1 VKAARQIL
9 RAAATLLSLVLLASE
24 TFAAESGN
32 ASNEWQKVLQ
42 AAEKE
47 AQVNLAG
54 PPGDLFRQV
63 LVESFQKSFPKIQVE
78 FLGGSG
84 RDKVARILRERQ
96 GGIYGWDLYISG
108 ANSALSA
115 FKPVAGFDPFK
126 PLIVLPEIRED
137 GAWIGGFDAGW
148 ADSEKKFYYAFG
160 GGLSGDNIHLNGDLV
175 PAGEIRSALDLLNA
189 KWTGKIVMQD
199 PRVEGKGLSDALV
212 LSLAYGEAFIK
223 RLLTEQKIAFTS
235 DRRQLVEWLVRGRY
249 PIAIGLNDYFLAPF
263 QEKGVGKNVKVFDD
277 PKTAIYW
284 THGSSAV
291 GFFNRAPH
299 PNAAKVY
306 VNWLLSRSG
315 QLEWVKTQTNSRRAD
330 VPPFDPK
337 TALKADPS
345 LYHVMAEYSLPQL
358 RRMQNL
364 AKEMIP

>member
-1 VKAARQIL
+1 MKPARQLL
-9 RAAATLLSLVLLASE
+9 RAGIALLLLVLPAGE
-24 TFAAESGN
+24 TFSAETGTGSK
-32 ASNEWQKVLQ
+32 EWPKVLQ

-47 AQVNLAG
+47 GQVNVAG

-115 FKPVAGFDPFK
+115 FKPVSGFDPFK

-137 GAWIGGFDAGW
+137 SSWIGGFDAGW
-148 ADSEKKFYYAFG
+148 ADSEKKLYYAFG
-160 GGLSGDNIHLNGDLV
+160 GGLSGDNIHVNGDV
-175 PAGEIRSALDLLNA
+175 IPPGEIRSALDLLHP

-199 PRVEGKGLSDALV
+199 PRIEGKGLSDALV

-223 RLLTEQKIAFTS
+223 RLLTEQKITFSS

-249 PIAIGLNDYFLAPF
+249 PIGIGVNDYFLAPF
-263 QEKGVGKNVKVFDD
+263 QEKGVGKNVRVFDD

-315 QLEWVKTQTNSRRAD
+315 QLEWVKTQTNSRRVD

-337 TALKADPS
+337 TALKADPNV
-345 LYHVMAEYSLPQL
+345 YHVMAEYSLPEL

-364 AKEMIP
+364 AKEIIP

>member
-1 VKAARQIL
+1 MKPARHIVGAAGAL
-9 RAAATLLSLVLLASE
+9 LLLVLSARAAFPAE
-24 TFAAESGN
+24 TGSG
-32 ASNEWQKVLQ
+32 SQEWQKLVP

-47 AQVNLAG
+47 GQVNLAG
-54 PPGDLFRQV
+54 PPGDLFRQI
-63 LVESFQKSFPKIQVE
+63 LVESFQKNFPKIQIE

-137 GAWIGGFDAGW
+137 SSWIGGFDAGW

-160 GGLSGDNIHLNGDLV
+160 GGLSGDNIHLNSDV
-175 PAGEIRSALDLLNA
+175 IPPGEIRSAPDLLHP

-249 PIAIGLNDYFLAPF
+249 PIAIGLNEYFLAPF

-277 PKTAIYW
+277 PRTAIYW

-291 GFFNRAPH
+291 GYFNRAPH

-306 VNWLLSRSG
+306 VNWLLSRTG
-315 QLEWVKTQTNSRRAD
+315 QLEWVKTQTNSRRTD

-337 TALKADPS
+337 TALKTDPNM
-345 LYHVMAEYSLPQL
+345 YHVMAEYSLPQL